1 MSVETTVKTFTEID
15 DELKRISEEIKS
27 MKANKVSLENDISSH
42 MDRNELD
49 EMDCSDNTKVK
60 KYTKKSVSNVFK
72 KPNVEECSLLLFGKE
87 RTEALIKMIEEKKE
101 VRESVGIKRMATKRQ
116 KKTQA

>member
-1 MSVETTVKTFTEID
+1 MSVENTVRTFTEID
-15 DELKRISEEIKS
+15 DELKRVAEEIKS
-27 MKANKVSLENDISSH
+27 LKANKISLENDISSH

-72 KPNVEECSLLLFGKE
+72 KPNVEECALLLFGAD

-101 VRESVGIKRMATKRQ
+101 VRESVGLKRMSTKRQ
-116 KKTQA
+116 KKTS